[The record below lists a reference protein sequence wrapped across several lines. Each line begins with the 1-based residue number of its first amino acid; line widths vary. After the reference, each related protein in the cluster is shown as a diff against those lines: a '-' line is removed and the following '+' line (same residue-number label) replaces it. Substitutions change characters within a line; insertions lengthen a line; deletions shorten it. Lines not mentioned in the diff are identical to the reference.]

1 MTRKPGRQEKLANE
15 IRRQFADLSTSRFL
29 RAMPAFKVVS
39 DIPDHMKDLLDR
51 LEASERQSRTPSRP

>member
-1 MTRKPGRQEKLANE
+1 MTRKPGRQEKLAND
-15 IRRQFADLSTSRFL
+15 IRRQFADLSTSGFL